1 MSPLKRSLPPRVS
14 GAALVFAACVLAWL
28 LLAPAAVSAADPA
41 PGVGGKPC
49 EGVPS
54 ALVAAPFD
62 ANYDCRSLG
71 AVPGVPDRYGG
82 IAIKNDDAD
91 TLIIGGAAN
100 SGSGRLYKIRLARD
114 GGGHVTGFKG
124 EAELY
129 GSDSPPPVTEGSTSA
144 ATTIGYDNDGGV
156 TFGPGGLLF
165 TTLYPANKLAQTR
178 PGTDKPAK
186 LTDLTALGIAS
197 SVGAVFFVPP
207 GFPAAGSM
215 KIASYDASRWYSVE
229 FKEDGAG
236 TYDLTSATQALQ
248 FTGGPEGITYVPQ
261 GSKSFARDSILI
273 ALYQRGAVV
282 TAPLDADGNPRM
294 GEAQDVITG
303 LQGAEGAVIDP
314 KTGDFLFSTFGGGKT
329 LVRVTGFKSL
339 GGVAQAY
346 RPSMVRSVPS
356 PADISTNPDVVGTN
370 LTLAVITMLCIFVA
384 AQLFNSTISENKDEI
399 EEMLAPVTKPL
410 RSLSSWLPRRK
421 AAAAPSAGLLQTM
434 TWPTI
439 ILGLT
444 VLIYG
449 FTNPGFGMNGNSAIL
464 ALSLLVTMGLVTY
477 VTEGGEAYVA
487 RTSFGQETG
496 VRPYPLAI
504 IIAIVNVAICRAVGF
519 GPGVIY
525 GFVGTA
531 VYLRPSTLTAEQ
543 SARTVFLPAV
553 AMLGVSLAAWL
564 LVIPVRALAEN
575 YDAAVPAFFE
585 GIAVTLFVAGL
596 QGTFLNMIPLS
607 FMDGQKIWRWR
618 KIAWAGLTVATALLF
633 WHVLINSD
641 QSYLRALSSTVSAA
655 AFALLSASVVL
666 SGGVWLFFHRR
677 KSRTAVGA
685 P

>member
-1 MSPLKRSLPPRVS
+1 M
-14 GAALVFAACVLAWL
+14 
-28 LLAPAAVSAADPA
+28 
-41 PGVGGKPC
+41 
-49 EGVPS
+49 
-54 ALVAAPFD
+54 
-62 ANYDCRSLG
+62 
-71 AVPGVPDRYGG
+71 
-82 IAIKNDDAD
+82 
-91 TLIIGGAAN
+91 
-100 SGSGRLYKIRLARD
+100 
-114 GGGHVTGFKG
+114 
-124 EAELY
+124 
-129 GSDSPPPVTEGSTSA
+129 
-144 ATTIGYDNDGGV
+144 

-215 KIASYDASRWYSVE
+215 KIASYDASRWYSVD
-229 FKEDGAG
+229 FNEDGTG
-236 TYDLTSATQALQ
+236 TYDLTSATQTLQ

-261 GSKSFARDSILI
+261 GSKSFPRDSILI

-294 GEAQDVITG
+294 DEAQDVITG

-339 GGVAQAY
+339 GGVAEAY

-410 RSLSSWLPRRK
+410 RSLTSRLPRRK
-421 AAAAPSAGLLQTM
+421 AAAAPSAGLIQTM

-439 ILGLT
+439 VLGLT

-449 FTNPGFGMNGNSAIL
+449 FTDPGFGVNGNSAIL

-504 IIAIVNVAICRAVGF
+504 IIADRECGHLSRRRVW
-519 GPGVIY
+519 PGCD
-525 GFVGTA
+525 
-531 VYLRPSTLTAEQ
+531 LRL
-543 SARTVFLPAV
+543 R
-553 AMLGVSLAAWL
+553 
-564 LVIPVRALAEN
+564 R
-575 YDAAVPAFFE
+575 
-585 GIAVTLFVAGL
+585 
-596 QGTFLNMIPLS
+596 
-607 FMDGQKIWRWR
+607 DG
-618 KIAWAGLTVATALLF
+618 
-633 WHVLINSD
+633 S
-641 QSYLRALSSTVSAA
+641 
-655 AFALLSASVVL
+655 LSAPVDA
-666 SGGVWLFFHRR
+666 HR
-677 KSRTAVGA
+677 
-685 P
+685 